1 MRLFKGIIGLVFIFL
16 AIIFVYD
23 IRFAIIFVSSY
34 IFHELWHLI
43 LIKSFHFKVEEIHLI
58 PFGGQ
63 IKMNC
68 KKNHSPLIDAF
79 IYLAGPLGNA
89 ILLVLSFI
97 IKSDNLKMINLILF
111 LFNLMPIMPLDGFYI
126 LVNFLA
132 LKLPY
137 FYALKICLII
147 SIVFAS
153 ALLILAPFINY
164 CFLILA
170 GYMLFI
176 SITAA
181 LIEEFGRYI
190 AFHFVTRDCTVNNI
204 PLYYGFGHGG
214 IEALSV
220 GINNIFLIL
229 FSSDYLASTGASVA
243 LAGVERIST
252 QIAQIAFSFIV
263 FYAFHKKKYRYLM
276 LAIVLHTV
284 YDFSVILLN
293 YGLSPSVLEMLL
305 FVVSI
310 VLLLFTMKYK
320 KGVFQNEENC

>member
-1 MRLFKGIIGLVFIFL
+1 MIGIICAWFNIVICVGVPTAVFAFLLKKSKQSLKIFL
-16 AIIFVYD
+16 VGGCTYLISQVC
-23 IRFAIIFVSSY
+23 IRQPVLS
-34 IFHELWHLI
+34 I
-43 LIKSFHFKVEEIHLI
+43 LES
-58 PFGGQ
+58 
-63 IKMNC
+63 
-68 KKNHSPLIDAF
+68 IDA
-79 IYLAGPLGNA
+79 Y
-89 ILLVLSFI
+89 
-97 IKSDNLKMINLILF
+97 
-111 LFNLMPIMPLDGFYI
+111 
-126 LVNFLA
+126 
-132 LKLPY
+132 
-137 FYALKICLII
+137 KIFEI
-147 SIVFAS
+147 SNPV
-153 ALLILAPFINY
+153 
-164 CFLILA
+164 

-229 FSSDYLASTGASVA
+229 FSSDYLDSTGASVA

-305 FVVSI
+305 
-310 VLLLFTMKYK
+310 LKYK

>member
-1 MRLFKGIIGLVFIFL
+1 MIGIICAWFNIVICVGVPTAVFAFLLKKSKQSLKIFL
-16 AIIFVYD
+16 VGGCTYLISQVC
-23 IRFAIIFVSSY
+23 IRQPVLS
-34 IFHELWHLI
+34 I
-43 LIKSFHFKVEEIHLI
+43 LES
-58 PFGGQ
+58 
-63 IKMNC
+63 
-68 KKNHSPLIDAF
+68 IDA
-79 IYLAGPLGNA
+79 Y
-89 ILLVLSFI
+89 
-97 IKSDNLKMINLILF
+97 
-111 LFNLMPIMPLDGFYI
+111 
-126 LVNFLA
+126 
-132 LKLPY
+132 
-137 FYALKICLII
+137 KIFEI
-147 SIVFAS
+147 SNPV
-153 ALLILAPFINY
+153 
-164 CFLILA
+164 

-214 IEALSV
+214 I
-220 GINNIFLIL
+220 
-229 FSSDYLASTGASVA
+229 
-243 LAGVERIST
+243 AGVERIST

>member
-1 MRLFKGIIGLVFIFL
+1 ME
-16 AIIFVYD
+16 
-23 IRFAIIFVSSY
+23 S
-34 IFHELWHLI
+34 
-43 LIKSFHFKVEEIHLI
+43 
-58 PFGGQ
+58 
-63 IKMNC
+63 
-68 KKNHSPLIDAF
+68 IDA
-79 IYLAGPLGNA
+79 Y
-89 ILLVLSFI
+89 
-97 IKSDNLKMINLILF
+97 
-111 LFNLMPIMPLDGFYI
+111 
-126 LVNFLA
+126 
-132 LKLPY
+132 
-137 FYALKICLII
+137 KIFEI
-147 SIVFAS
+147 SNPV
-153 ALLILAPFINY
+153 
-164 CFLILA
+164 

>member
-111 LFNLMPIMPLDGFYI
+111 LFNLMPIMPLDGFYV

-153 ALLILAPFINY
+153 GLLILAPFINY

-176 SITAA
+176 S
-181 LIEEFGRYI
+181 LNEFI
-190 AFHFVTRDCTVNNI
+190 
-204 PLYYGFGHGG
+204 
-214 IEALSV
+214 
-220 GINNIFLIL
+220 
-229 FSSDYLASTGASVA
+229 SSNFYKGL
-243 LAGVERIST
+243 LLERIVDESNNNPNKEIKPT
-252 QIAQIAFSFIV
+252 IRLKKMLYKGYNTYFKLDGEIYFDKSFL
-263 FYAFHKKKYRYLM
+263 K
-276 LAIVLHTV
+276 
-284 YDFSVILLN
+284 N
-293 YGLSPSVLEMLL
+293 
-305 FVVSI
+305 
-310 VLLLFTMKYK
+310 
-320 KGVFQNEENC
+320 NCKSNISKV

>member
-111 LFNLMPIMPLDGFYI
+111 LFN
-126 LVNFLA
+126 
-132 LKLPY
+132 
-137 FYALKICLII
+137 
-147 SIVFAS
+147 
-153 ALLILAPFINY
+153 
-164 CFLILA
+164 
-170 GYMLFI
+170 
-176 SITAA
+176 
-181 LIEEFGRYI
+181 
-190 AFHFVTRDCTVNNI
+190 
-204 PLYYGFGHGG
+204 
-214 IEALSV
+214 
-220 GINNIFLIL
+220 
-229 FSSDYLASTGASVA
+229 
-243 LAGVERIST
+243 
-252 QIAQIAFSFIV
+252 
-263 FYAFHKKKYRYLM
+263 
-276 LAIVLHTV
+276 
-284 YDFSVILLN
+284 
-293 YGLSPSVLEMLL
+293 
-305 FVVSI
+305 
-310 VLLLFTMKYK
+310 
-320 KGVFQNEENC
+320 

>member
-1 MRLFKGIIGLVFIFL
+1 MEIQAVPALSLAGVICTIILSIGLPIMLIVVGKKKFGARISTFFIGAGTFVLFALVLEQILHMVVMGVCGLSQDRNEWLYYIYAAAAAAVFEESGR
-16 AIIFVYD
+16 IIAMKYFMKS
-23 IRFAIIFVSSY
+23 RFNFS
-34 IFHELWHLI
+34 
-43 LIKSFHFKVEEIHLI
+43 
-58 PFGGQ
+58 
-63 IKMNC
+63 
-68 KKNHSPLIDAF
+68 DAF
-79 IYLAGPLGNA
+79 
-89 ILLVLSFI
+89 
-97 IKSDNLKMINLILF
+97 M
-111 LFNLMPIMPLDGFYI
+111 
-126 LVNFLA
+126 
-132 LKLPY
+132 
-137 FYALKICLII
+137 
-147 SIVFAS
+147 
-153 ALLILAPFINY
+153 
-164 CFLILA
+164 
-170 GYMLFI
+170 
-176 SITAA
+176 
-181 LIEEFGRYI
+181 
-190 AFHFVTRDCTVNNI
+190 
-204 PLYYGFGHGG
+204 YGVGHGG

-220 GINNIFLIL
+220 GIDNIFLIL

>member
-1 MRLFKGIIGLVFIFL
+1 MIGIICAWFNIVICVGVPTAVFAFLLKKSKQSLKIFL
-16 AIIFVYD
+16 VGGCTYLISQVC
-23 IRFAIIFVSSY
+23 IRQPVLS
-34 IFHELWHLI
+34 I
-43 LIKSFHFKVEEIHLI
+43 LES
-58 PFGGQ
+58 
-63 IKMNC
+63 
-68 KKNHSPLIDAF
+68 IDA
-79 IYLAGPLGNA
+79 Y
-89 ILLVLSFI
+89 
-97 IKSDNLKMINLILF
+97 
-111 LFNLMPIMPLDGFYI
+111 
-126 LVNFLA
+126 
-132 LKLPY
+132 
-137 FYALKICLII
+137 KIFEI
-147 SIVFAS
+147 SNPV
-153 ALLILAPFINY
+153 
-164 CFLILA
+164 

-252 QIAQIAFSFIV
+252 QIAQIEFSFIV

>member
-1 MRLFKGIIGLVFIFL
+1 
-16 AIIFVYD
+16 
-23 IRFAIIFVSSY
+23 
-34 IFHELWHLI
+34 
-43 LIKSFHFKVEEIHLI
+43 
-58 PFGGQ
+58 
-63 IKMNC
+63 MNC

-153 ALLILAPFINY
+153 GLLILAPFINY

-176 SITAA
+176 S
-181 LIEEFGRYI
+181 LNEFI
-190 AFHFVTRDCTVNNI
+190 
-204 PLYYGFGHGG
+204 
-214 IEALSV
+214 
-220 GINNIFLIL
+220 
-229 FSSDYLASTGASVA
+229 SSNFYKGL
-243 LAGVERIST
+243 LLERIVDESNNNPNKEIKPT
-252 QIAQIAFSFIV
+252 IRLKKMLFKGYNTYFKLDGEIYFDKSFL
-263 FYAFHKKKYRYLM
+263 K
-276 LAIVLHTV
+276 
-284 YDFSVILLN
+284 N
-293 YGLSPSVLEMLL
+293 
-305 FVVSI
+305 
-310 VLLLFTMKYK
+310 
-320 KGVFQNEENC
+320 NCKSNISKV